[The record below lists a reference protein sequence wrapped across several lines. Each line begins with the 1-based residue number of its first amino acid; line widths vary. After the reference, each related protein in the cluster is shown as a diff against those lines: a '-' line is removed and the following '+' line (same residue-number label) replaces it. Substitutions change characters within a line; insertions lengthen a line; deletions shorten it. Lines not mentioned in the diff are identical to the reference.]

1 MGFSLILRAFFS
13 FPNECQFIEC
23 QFWGKFRIYLFIF
36 WRKRQMN
43 TLKAEKRDLAVKAK
57 KLRREGYVT
66 GNVFG
71 KELEQSIPVKML
83 SSSVE
88 SLLKTTGKGGRIL
101 LDLDGQSYNV
111 LIKEVDFNSMKHQ
124 ITEIDFQVLVAG
136 EKVHSVAEIELL
148 NHDKVTNGVIQLH
161 LEEISYRALPEDLTD
176 RIQLDLDGVKVGDS
190 IKVKDLPFAQNPQIE
205 LLTDPEAIVVSVT
218 EVRNTEEAETEE
230 EAAE

>member
-1 MGFSLILRAFFS
+1 
-13 FPNECQFIEC
+13 
-23 QFWGKFRIYLFIF
+23 
-36 WRKRQMN
+36 MN

-83 SSSVE
+83 SSNVE

-230 EAAE
+230 EATE

>member
-1 MGFSLILRAFFS
+1 
-13 FPNECQFIEC
+13 
-23 QFWGKFRIYLFIF
+23 
-36 WRKRQMN
+36 MN

>member
-1 MGFSLILRAFFS
+1 
-13 FPNECQFIEC
+13 
-23 QFWGKFRIYLFIF
+23 
-36 WRKRQMN
+36 MN

-83 SSSVE
+83 SSNME

-176 RIQLDLDGVKVGDS
+176 RIQIDLDGVKVGDS

>member
-1 MGFSLILRAFFS
+1 
-13 FPNECQFIEC
+13 
-23 QFWGKFRIYLFIF
+23 
-36 WRKRQMN
+36 MN

-83 SSSVE
+83 SSNVE

-111 LIKEVDFNSMKHQ
+111 LIKEVDLNSMNHQ

-136 EKVHSVAEIELL
+136 EKVHSVAEIELH

-205 LLTDPEAIVVSVT
+205 LLTDPESIVVSVT

>member
-1 MGFSLILRAFFS
+1 
-13 FPNECQFIEC
+13 
-23 QFWGKFRIYLFIF
+23 
-36 WRKRQMN
+36 MN

-205 LLTDPEAIVVSVT
+205 LLTDPESIVVSVT

>member
-1 MGFSLILRAFFS
+1 
-13 FPNECQFIEC
+13 
-23 QFWGKFRIYLFIF
+23 
-36 WRKRQMN
+36 MN

-71 KELEQSIPVKML
+71 KELDQSIPVKML
-83 SSSVE
+83 SSNVE

-176 RIQLDLDGVKVGDS
+176 RIQIDLDGVKVGDS

-230 EAAE
+230 EASE

>member
-1 MGFSLILRAFFS
+1 
-13 FPNECQFIEC
+13 
-23 QFWGKFRIYLFIF
+23 
-36 WRKRQMN
+36 MN

-83 SSSVE
+83 SSNVE

-230 EAAE
+230 EVAE

>member
-1 MGFSLILRAFFS
+1 
-13 FPNECQFIEC
+13 
-23 QFWGKFRIYLFIF
+23 
-36 WRKRQMN
+36 MN

-83 SSSVE
+83 SSNVE

-161 LEEISYRALPEDLTD
+161 LEEISYRAFPEDLTD

-230 EAAE
+230 EASE

>member
-1 MGFSLILRAFFS
+1 
-13 FPNECQFIEC
+13 
-23 QFWGKFRIYLFIF
+23 
-36 WRKRQMN
+36 MN

-83 SSSVE
+83 SSNVE

-205 LLTDPEAIVVSVT
+205 LLTDPESIVVSVT

-230 EAAE
+230 EASE

>member
-1 MGFSLILRAFFS
+1 
-13 FPNECQFIEC
+13 
-23 QFWGKFRIYLFIF
+23 
-36 WRKRQMN
+36 MN

-83 SSSVE
+83 SSNVE

-176 RIQLDLDGVKVGDS
+176 RIQIDLDGVKVGDS

-205 LLTDPEAIVVSVT
+205 LLTDPESIVVSVT

-230 EAAE
+230 QAAE

>member
-1 MGFSLILRAFFS
+1 
-13 FPNECQFIEC
+13 
-23 QFWGKFRIYLFIF
+23 
-36 WRKRQMN
+36 MN

-101 LDLDGQSYNV
+101 LDLAGQSYNV
-111 LIKEVDFNSMKHQ
+111 LSKEVDFNSMKHQ

-136 EKVHSVAEIELL
+136 ETVHSVAEIELL
-148 NHDKVTNGVIQLH
+148 NHAKVTNGVIQLH

>member
-1 MGFSLILRAFFS
+1 
-13 FPNECQFIEC
+13 
-23 QFWGKFRIYLFIF
+23 
-36 WRKRQMN
+36 MN

-71 KELEQSIPVKML
+71 KELDQSIPVKML
-83 SSSVE
+83 SSNVE

-230 EAAE
+230 EASE

>member
-1 MGFSLILRAFFS
+1 
-13 FPNECQFIEC
+13 
-23 QFWGKFRIYLFIF
+23 
-36 WRKRQMN
+36 MN

-176 RIQLDLDGVKVGDS
+176 RIQIDLDGVKVGDS
-190 IKVKDLPFAQNPQIE
+190 IKAKDLPFAQNPQIE

>member
-1 MGFSLILRAFFS
+1 
-13 FPNECQFIEC
+13 
-23 QFWGKFRIYLFIF
+23 
-36 WRKRQMN
+36 MN

-83 SSSVE
+83 SSNVE

-148 NHDKVTNGVIQLH
+148 NHDKITNGVIQLH

-230 EAAE
+230 EASE

>member
-1 MGFSLILRAFFS
+1 
-13 FPNECQFIEC
+13 
-23 QFWGKFRIYLFIF
+23 
-36 WRKRQMN
+36 MN

-83 SSSVE
+83 SSNVE

-161 LEEISYRALPEDLTD
+161 LEEISYRALPEALTD
-176 RIQLDLDGVKVGDS
+176 RIQIDLDGVKVGDS

>member
-1 MGFSLILRAFFS
+1 
-13 FPNECQFIEC
+13 
-23 QFWGKFRIYLFIF
+23 
-36 WRKRQMN
+36 MN

-83 SSSVE
+83 SSNVE

-205 LLTDPEAIVVSVT
+205 LLTDPESIVVSVT

-230 EAAE
+230 EATE

>member
-1 MGFSLILRAFFS
+1 
-13 FPNECQFIEC
+13 
-23 QFWGKFRIYLFIF
+23 
-36 WRKRQMN
+36 MN

-71 KELEQSIPVKML
+71 TQLEQYIPVKLL
-83 SSSVE
+83 SSIGE
-88 SLLKTTGKGGRIL
+88 SILNTPGKGGRIL

-205 LLTDPEAIVVSVT
+205 LLTDPESIVVSVT

>member
-1 MGFSLILRAFFS
+1 
-13 FPNECQFIEC
+13 
-23 QFWGKFRIYLFIF
+23 
-36 WRKRQMN
+36 MN

-71 KELEQSIPVKML
+71 KELDQSIPVKML
-83 SSSVE
+83 SSNVE

-230 EAAE
+230 EA

>member
-1 MGFSLILRAFFS
+1 
-13 FPNECQFIEC
+13 
-23 QFWGKFRIYLFIF
+23 
-36 WRKRQMN
+36 MN

-71 KELEQSIPVKML
+71 KELDQSIPVKML
-83 SSSVE
+83 SSNVE

-124 ITEIDFQVLVAG
+124 ITEIDFQALVAG

-205 LLTDPEAIVVSVT
+205 LLTDPESIVVSVT

>member
-1 MGFSLILRAFFS
+1 
-13 FPNECQFIEC
+13 
-23 QFWGKFRIYLFIF
+23 
-36 WRKRQMN
+36 MN

-83 SSSVE
+83 SSNVE

-205 LLTDPEAIVVSVT
+205 LLTDPESIVVSVT

>member
-1 MGFSLILRAFFS
+1 
-13 FPNECQFIEC
+13 
-23 QFWGKFRIYLFIF
+23 
-36 WRKRQMN
+36 MN

-205 LLTDPEAIVVSVT
+205 LLTDPESIVVSVT

-230 EAAE
+230 EASE

>member
-1 MGFSLILRAFFS
+1 
-13 FPNECQFIEC
+13 
-23 QFWGKFRIYLFIF
+23 
-36 WRKRQMN
+36 MN

-190 IKVKDLPFAQNPQIE
+190 IKVKDLPFAQNRQIE
-205 LLTDPEAIVVSVT
+205 LLTDPESIVVSVT

>member
-1 MGFSLILRAFFS
+1 
-13 FPNECQFIEC
+13 
-23 QFWGKFRIYLFIF
+23 
-36 WRKRQMN
+36 MN

-161 LEEISYRALPEDLTD
+161 LEEISYRALPEDLTE

>member
-1 MGFSLILRAFFS
+1 
-13 FPNECQFIEC
+13 
-23 QFWGKFRIYLFIF
+23 
-36 WRKRQMN
+36 MN

-83 SSSVE
+83 SSNVE

-161 LEEISYRALPEDLTD
+161 LEEISYRALPEALTD
-176 RIQLDLDGVKVGDS
+176 RIQIDLDGVKVGDS
-190 IKVKDLPFAQNPQIE
+190 IKLKDLPFAQNPQIE
-205 LLTDPEAIVVSVT
+205 LLTDPESIVVSVT

>member
-1 MGFSLILRAFFS
+1 
-13 FPNECQFIEC
+13 
-23 QFWGKFRIYLFIF
+23 
-36 WRKRQMN
+36 MN

-83 SSSVE
+83 SSNVE

-136 EKVHSVAEIELL
+136 EKVHSAAGIELL

-205 LLTDPEAIVVSVT
+205 LLTDPESIVVSVT

>member
-1 MGFSLILRAFFS
+1 
-13 FPNECQFIEC
+13 
-23 QFWGKFRIYLFIF
+23 
-36 WRKRQMN
+36 MN

-83 SSSVE
+83 SSNVE

-136 EKVHSVAEIELL
+136 EKIHSVAEIELL

-205 LLTDPEAIVVSVT
+205 LLTDPESIVVSVT

>member
-1 MGFSLILRAFFS
+1 
-13 FPNECQFIEC
+13 
-23 QFWGKFRIYLFIF
+23 
-36 WRKRQMN
+36 MN

-71 KELEQSIPVKML
+71 KELDQSIPVKML
-83 SSSVE
+83 SSNVE

-218 EVRNTEEAETEE
+218 EVRNTEEASISRPKRTCVSEL
-230 EAAE
+230 ANRRGSC

>member
-1 MGFSLILRAFFS
+1 
-13 FPNECQFIEC
+13 
-23 QFWGKFRIYLFIF
+23 
-36 WRKRQMN
+36 MN

-71 KELEQSIPVKML
+71 KELDQSIPVKML
-83 SSSVE
+83 SSNVE

-161 LEEISYRALPEDLTD
+161 LEEISYRAFPEDLTD

-230 EAAE
+230 EASE

>member
-1 MGFSLILRAFFS
+1 
-13 FPNECQFIEC
+13 
-23 QFWGKFRIYLFIF
+23 
-36 WRKRQMN
+36 MN

-71 KELEQSIPVKML
+71 KELEQSISVKML

>member
-1 MGFSLILRAFFS
+1 
-13 FPNECQFIEC
+13 
-23 QFWGKFRIYLFIF
+23 
-36 WRKRQMN
+36 MN

-71 KELEQSIPVKML
+71 KELDQSIPVKML
-83 SSSVE
+83 SSNVE

-176 RIQLDLDGVKVGDS
+176 RIQIDLDGVKVGDS

>member
-1 MGFSLILRAFFS
+1 
-13 FPNECQFIEC
+13 
-23 QFWGKFRIYLFIF
+23 
-36 WRKRQMN
+36 MN

-57 KLRREGYVT
+57 RLRREGYVT

-83 SSSVE
+83 SSNVE

-176 RIQLDLDGVKVGDS
+176 RIQIDLDGVKVG
-190 IKVKDLPFAQNPQIE
+190 
-205 LLTDPEAIVVSVT
+205 EAIVVSVT

>member
-1 MGFSLILRAFFS
+1 
-13 FPNECQFIEC
+13 
-23 QFWGKFRIYLFIF
+23 
-36 WRKRQMN
+36 MN

-83 SSSVE
+83 SSNVE

-176 RIQLDLDGVKVGDS
+176 RIQIDLDGVKVGDS

-205 LLTDPEAIVVSVT
+205 LLTDPESIVVSVT

>member
-1 MGFSLILRAFFS
+1 
-13 FPNECQFIEC
+13 
-23 QFWGKFRIYLFIF
+23 
-36 WRKRQMN
+36 MN

-176 RIQLDLDGVKVGDS
+176 RIQIDLDGVKVGDS

-205 LLTDPEAIVVSVT
+205 LLTDPESIVVSVT

>member
-1 MGFSLILRAFFS
+1 
-13 FPNECQFIEC
+13 
-23 QFWGKFRIYLFIF
+23 
-36 WRKRQMN
+36 MN

-161 LEEISYRALPEDLTD
+161 LEEISYRTLPEDLTD